1 MNSIRIWLSDM
12 NLDLAKD
19 LKNKLAEKYL
29 KDNVNVYLKE
39 KKRESMSG
47 SCFSEYSLIFTKP
60 DEGDELLK
68 VEKCSNDLSCMIRSM
83 NEYGIFPSVR
93 QARLI
98 RERYK
103 ELLKSSELD
112 EDGTSSIF
120 EKE

>member
-39 KKRESMSG
+39 SLSG

-60 DEGDELLK
+60 DEGGELLK

-98 RERYK
+98 RDRYK